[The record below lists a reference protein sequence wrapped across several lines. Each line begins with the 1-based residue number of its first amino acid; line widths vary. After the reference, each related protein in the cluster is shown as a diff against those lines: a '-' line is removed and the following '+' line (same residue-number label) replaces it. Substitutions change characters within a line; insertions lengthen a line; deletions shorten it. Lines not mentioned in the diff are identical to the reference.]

1 MNYGARASVYDPR
14 PSTYYGGSQSG
25 ASGGYLSAI
34 LNCCAGADDALDQLD
49 GASELLSKGT
59 DDIDRLAK
67 IVHSTR
73 VCLSLDPGSNVF
85 GCNEPTL
92 DQIKSDVTDAV
103 VPQLEKLIEQGEKAL
118 TNLEKSMNS
127 LQKKADNLQSR
138 LTAQPARD
146 QHAGAPL
153 HVRNEIRKTK
163 LLVKQERMM
172 QNELD
177 ALQNEIDD
185 LELQAI
191 THKTA
196 PAARAR
202 SRVGLLVGNRNR

>member
-73 VCLSLDPGSNVF
+73 LYVLID
-85 GCNEPTL
+85 EPTL